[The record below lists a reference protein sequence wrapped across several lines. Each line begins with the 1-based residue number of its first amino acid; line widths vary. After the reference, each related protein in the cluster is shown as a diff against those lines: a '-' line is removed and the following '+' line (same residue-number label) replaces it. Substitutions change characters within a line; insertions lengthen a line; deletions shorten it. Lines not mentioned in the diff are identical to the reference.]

1 MIKAAGCR
9 SETRWR
15 EDAVERGPRILAGFV
30 QGTLAAVSA
39 QDADLGARVRERLLP
54 ATRQALERA
63 SRIAWVP
70 IELDV
75 EVTHAIY
82 AELGPAR
89 ARELFRRNL
98 SGALDSAV
106 LRSLAQGALR
116 LFGASPERLF
126 SWAPKVY
133 SQLYRDSGEM
143 RFALDEP
150 GSARL
155 ELSALPPCVAR
166 SRSYLDGVAASI
178 VAGFDYMGTKGE
190 VRIERHDVA
199 ALRATFRLEW
209 DAEGDGQ
216 ETLPAPVSA

>member
-1 MIKAAGCR
+1 
-9 SETRWR
+9 
-15 EDAVERGPRILAGFV
+15 VQRGPRILAGFV

-39 QDADLGARVRERLLP
+39 QDAALGARVRERLKP
-54 ATRQALERA
+54 ATRETLERA

-75 EVTHAIY
+75 DVTHAIY
-82 AELGPAR
+82 SELGPLR

-126 SWAPKVY
+126 GWGPKVY
-133 SQLYRDSGEM
+133 SQLYRDAGEM

-155 ELSALPPCVAR
+155 ELHALPPCVAK

-178 VAGFDYMGTKGE
+178 AAGFDFMGLKGE
-190 VRIERHDVA
+190 VRIERHDA
-199 ALRATFRLEW
+199 AGLRATFRLEW
-209 DAEGDGQ
+209 DDAGDGE
-216 ETLPAPVSA
+216 ETLPVPA